1 MVWTN
6 AGQDLFFVC
15 FFTWCSPEN
24 WDVYSINYIVYK
36 LLGKVHS
43 DVTRNAAFP
52 NFQIPQFVT
61 IHSANTAIESTT
73 ARIGTVLGIQ
83 WTSTFFVSPNLTLE
97 KISSVKLSTSYSSF
111 KKWKNTLKLYM
122 ETNHGFMVFL
132 FFLTIYLETKFK
144 WKNFKSV
151 WRLHLVDCDIR
162 SLDQLLTPGATP
174 TLSTIIAWGFF
185 TGDNCWWKYQRRGA
199 QFNLKKSG

>member
-1 MVWTN
+1 MR
-6 AGQDLFFVC
+6 C
-15 FFTWCSPEN
+15 IHCIH
-24 WDVYSINYIVYK
+24 YYIVYK

-83 WTSTFFVSPNLTLE
+83 WTSTFYVLPNLTLE
-97 KISSVKLSTSYSSF
+97 KISSVKLSTSYSLF
-111 KKWKNTLKLYM
+111 KKGKK
-122 ETNHGFMVFL
+122 HIK
-132 FFLTIYLETKFK
+132 TIYGNKSWIHGMFVFPNKKT
-144 WKNFKSV
+144 WKLNSSGTIPKVSGAF
-151 WRLHLVDCDIR
+151 I
-162 SLDQLLTPGATP
+162 DQLPPGATP

-199 QFNLKKSG
+199 QFNLKKNSG